1 MVMQKQEKWLGL
13 FLESEKTSACRLMLV
28 CSNFKIIKSQID
40 VNFWRKTC
48 QSCIS
53 KYRIL
58 LYPLQTHVII
68 ALEQNPK
75 LKIGEVA
82 RQLDIAVETIRMYER
97 EGLLLVHKTETGQ
110 RLFSA
115 SDVHWISCIRRLIT
129 ERGLNLEGIRRMLAF
144 LPCWELKPCSEAE
157 RENCPAYLNAMKPC
171 WMIKSQLA
179 SNCQTLDCRG
189 CKVYHSAR
197 HCDNLKELLRRH
209 DAQSRQ

>member
-1 MVMQKQEKWLGL
+1 MVMQKQEKWPDL
-13 FLESEKTSACRLMLV
+13 FLESEKTSACRFMLV
-28 CSNFKIIKSQID
+28 CSNFKIIKSQIGVD
-40 VNFWRKTC
+40 FWRKTC

-97 EGLLLVHKTETGQ
+97 EGLLLVHKTEAGQ
-110 RLFSA
+110 RLFSV

-129 ERGLNLEGIRRMLAF
+129 ERGLNLEGIRRMLAL
-144 LPCWELKPCSEAE
+144 LPCWALKPCSETE
-157 RENCPAYLNAMKPC
+157 RNNCPAYLNATKPC
-171 WMIKSQLA
+171 WMIKARLSG
-179 SNCQTLDCRG
+179 NCQTLDCHA
-189 CKVYHSAR
+189 CSVYQSAR
-197 HCDNLKELLRRH
+197 HCDNLKALLH
-209 DAQSRQ
+209 KAQIV